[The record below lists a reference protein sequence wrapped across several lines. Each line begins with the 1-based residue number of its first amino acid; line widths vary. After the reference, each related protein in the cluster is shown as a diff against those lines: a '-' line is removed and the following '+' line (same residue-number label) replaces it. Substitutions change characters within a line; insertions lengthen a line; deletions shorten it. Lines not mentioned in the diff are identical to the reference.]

1 MPFLYLCG
9 SAYLGAQEISFRHRR
24 PNMKKILL
32 LTITLLVTPGST
44 FSQASP
50 VQTNNPGKD
59 GPMQKM
65 PLTLTIYQA
74 DQGEAKTRPDG
85 FRNECNLLCDVWYPH
100 NWTGPMFTV
109 SLFFSICDSVSG
121 HFCDHFFYIFFPLV
135 DNSLRSRMSF
145 LCVRWKMTELLQIWH
160 ALL

>member
-1 MPFLYLCG
+1 
-9 SAYLGAQEISFRHRR
+9 
-24 PNMKKILL
+24 MKKILL

-109 SLFFSICDSVSG
+109 SLFSSIYDSVIFAIIF
-121 HFCDHFFYIFFPLV
+121 HIFFPFV

>member
-1 MPFLYLCG
+1 
-9 SAYLGAQEISFRHRR
+9 
-24 PNMKKILL
+24 MKKILL

-44 FSQASP
+44 FSLASP
-50 VQTNNPGKD
+50 VQTKNSGKD

-109 SLFFSICDSVSG
+109 SFFFSIYVSVSG
-121 HFCDHFFYIFFPLV
+121 NLCDHLLYFLSPCRQLPAVQNVLFVHQVEDGRTFTNMACIV
-135 DNSLRSRMSF
+135 SNKAIASL
-145 LCVRWKMTELLQIWH
+145 
-160 ALL
+160 